1 MDGIALFL
9 HVRCGYFHNLFQCI
23 FSKAR
28 ANQPVHWF
36 LGGKGVGIQ
45 QDTSVWVSSPKSFLD
60 YNRSRPYVQM
70 HLYVVKL
77 TACLDPVTSNIW
89 YTNFV
94 NEAEVLTHDYIFIS
108 KGGGLAYCKLY
119 KWIWRTC
126 HGLQYGVILFNHA
139 FVEFVHVT
147 QD

>member
-1 MDGIALFL
+1 MEFIKATHQDSTLENGSQIMVF
-9 HVRCGYFHNLFQCI
+9 CPQWNDYFFELNIVSVPRVFISSISFDIMPKC
-23 FSKAR
+23 
-28 ANQPVHWF
+28 F
-36 LGGKGVGIQ
+36 LG
-45 QDTSVWVSSPKSFLD
+45 
-60 YNRSRPYVQM
+60 YNPSRPYVEM

-77 TACLDPVTSNIW
+77 TACLDPVTSNSW

-94 NEAEVLTHDYIFIS
+94 NEGEILTHDYIFIS

-126 HGLQYGVILFNHA
+126 HGLQYGVFLFNCA
-139 FVEFVHVT
+139 FVEFVHFT